1 MYETFEHTADLGLLV
16 EAADL
21 NSLFAEAGRGLLSIL
36 VEDVDAVLPRH
47 EVTIEV
53 SGTERD
59 YLLFDWLSELLYRYE
74 TEQLLFSQFDV
85 TTGPNGLT
93 AIARGESLDAE
104 RHEPTHEVKAIT
116 YHDFVVEP
124 TANGW
129 QAKLIVDI

>member
-21 NSLFAEAGRGLLSIL
+21 DSLFAEAGRGLLSIL
-36 VEDVDAVLPRH
+36 IENPDAVLPRC

-53 SGTERD
+53 EGTERD

-74 TEQLLFSQFDV
+74 TEHLLLSQFDV
-85 TTGPNGLT
+85 TVGPSGLT
-93 AIARGESLDAE
+93 AIARGEPLDTE

-116 YHDFVVEP
+116 YHEFVVKQTP
-124 TANGW
+124 NGW